1 MKTCKRLAQ
10 SSAMMALVLLVPFT
24 ALGLTD
30 KSNGKK
36 ITFTTKSKEA
46 VEMVNRAVYAIESFQ
61 FGPQFQPEIEKAVS
75 ADPEFAFAHY
85 LLATV
90 TPPPQNKPHA
100 DKAVELSQK
109 ASDGERRYIEAVLLT
124 RAQQLDKAI
133 AMFLDL
139 AKEFPEERMVQMMMG
154 QVYMN
159 QGKLDEAKA
168 AFERAVVLD
177 GSTPRAYNFI
187 GNIYLL
193 KGDFGKARDLFKAS
207 LSKRAPGTAPPG
219 PSYGIAFTFLYEGN
233 FKAGLDTLHSLQE
246 DYVKTKAASD
256 FPPVFIWNS
265 IARLLLESGR
275 PAESIKAY
283 EKGYETVPSSSMA
296 DQDKK
301 IWLGRLHHGRGR
313 ALAKMGKHEEAWKE
327 ADFIKKMI
335 DEGGEP
341 GKQFMPAYHYL
352 AGYLKLESG
361 DYAKAIEHLKQA
373 DQTDTFHKLLLARAY
388 EKAGDETN
396 AQKLHKEIV
405 DSNPVNNL
413 ERALAFPEAKKR
425 LKS

>member
-1 MKTCKRLAQ
+1 MKNFKILAQ
-10 SSAMMALVLLVPFT
+10 SSAIMALVLLVPFVT
-24 ALGLTD
+24 FGSTD
-30 KSNGKK
+30 KSEKK

-46 VEMVNRAVYAIESFQ
+46 REMVSKAIYAIESFQ
-61 FGPQFQPEIEKAVS
+61 FGPQFLPEVQKAVE
-75 ADPEFAFAHY
+75 ADPDFAFAHY
-85 LLATV
+85 LLATA
-90 TPPPQNKPHA
+90 TPPPESKPHA
-100 DKAVELSQK
+100 EKAVELSKK

-124 RAQQLDKAI
+124 RAQQLDKAVEI
-133 AMFLDL
+133 FLDL
-139 AKEFPEERMVQMMMG
+139 ARQYPEERMVQMMLG
-154 QVYMN
+154 QVYLN
-159 QGKLDEAKA
+159 QGKHDEAKA
-168 AFERAVVLD
+168 AFESAIRLD

-193 KGDFGKARDLFKAS
+193 KGDYGKARELYQTS

-233 FKAGLDTLHSLQE
+233 VKAGLGTLQALRE
-246 DYVKTKAASD
+246 DYVKTRAAAD

-265 IARLLLESGR
+265 IARVLLESGQA
-275 PAESIKAY
+275 AESIKAY
-283 EKGYETVPSSSMA
+283 EKGYETVPASSMRE
-296 DQDKK
+296 QDKR

-327 ADFIKKMI
+327 ADLIKKMI
-335 DEGGEP
+335 DEGGDQ
-341 GKQFMPAYHYL
+341 GKQFLPAYHYL

-373 DQTDTFHKLLLARAY
+373 DQTDPFHKLLLARAY
-388 EKAGDETN
+388 EKAGDQPS
-396 AQKLHKEIV
+396 AQKMHREIV

-413 ERALAFPEAKKR
+413 ERALAFPEARKR